1 MKMIMNLIVVLVFLT
16 AGQSCQN
23 SGKGNKNTDGIHT
36 VVVQEVLQAE
46 QYTYL
51 RVKEDDTEL
60 WLAVTA
66 LKAEV
71 GKTYYYKDGMEMTN
85 FHSKELNRDFPKVY
99 FIDEFSADANMKASA
114 DNIPGHGQ
122 MGGMN
127 QQGGMGNPGMTQGVK
142 PQIEKQEVKVT
153 PASGGITI
161 AELYSKKDK
170 YSGKSVK
177 ISGKVVKFSPEIM
190 GKNWMHIQDGTE
202 SNGDFDLAVTS
213 MATVKMGDVIT
224 IEGKVALDK
233 DFGAGYFY
241 KVIVEDATIK

>member
-1 MKMIMNLIVVLVFLT
+1 MRITLSLIGLLFLMVSF
-16 AGQSCQN
+16 QSCQN
-23 SGKGNKNTDGIHT
+23 SGKENKNGIHT
-36 VVVQEVLQAE
+36 AIVQEVLQAG

-51 RVKEDDTEL
+51 KVKEGDAEL

-66 LKAEV
+66 LQAEV

-99 FIDEFSADANMKASA
+99 FINEFSTDPNMKPSA
-114 DNIPGHGQ
+114 DRTPGHGQ
-122 MGGMN
+122 TGDMGGHS
-127 QQGGMGNPGMTQGVK
+127 GMGGPGDLQPVK
-142 PQIEKQEVKVT
+142 PQIEKQDVKVA
-153 PASGGITI
+153 PAAGGITI
-161 AELYSKKDK
+161 ADLYAKKDK

-190 GKNWMHIQDGTE
+190 GKNWIHIQDGTD
-202 SNGDFDLAVTS
+202 SKGDFDLTVTT
-213 MATVKMGDVIT
+213 MATAKVGDVIT

-241 KVIVEDATIK
+241 KVIVEDATVK